1 MKLSRMFFKD
11 EGGSS
16 TIEFVIIF
24 PLIITFF
31 LMAFESAYYM
41 IRSTMLERSVDLAVR
56 DLRLGSP
63 VVDDPEV
70 LRQMVCDRSMLLPK
84 CEETLILELQ
94 PVSTDTW
101 AGVTDPTRCIN
112 RDSDLS
118 PVLQANFERG
128 TGNDL
133 MYVRVCALADPV
145 FPTTGLGAQLART
158 YNGEYASTAISIFV
172 NEPS

>member
-1 MKLSRMFFKD
+1 MAKRNMFLRSE
-11 EGGSS
+11 EGNS

-41 IRSTMLERSVDLAVR
+41 IRTTMLERSVDLAVR

-63 VVDDPEV
+63 IVDDPEV
-70 LRQMVCDRSMLLPK
+70 LRQMVCERSMLLPK
-84 CEETLILELQ
+84 CLDTLLLELQ
-94 PVSTDTW
+94 PIDTDTW
-101 AGVTDPTRCIN
+101 AGVADTTRCIN
-112 RDSDLS
+112 RDSELS
-118 PVLQANFERG
+118 PVLQADFERG

-133 MYVRVCALADPV
+133 MYVRVCAMADPV
-145 FPTTGLGAQLART
+145 FPTTGIGAQLART
-158 YNGEYASTAISIFV
+158 YNGEYASTAISVFV